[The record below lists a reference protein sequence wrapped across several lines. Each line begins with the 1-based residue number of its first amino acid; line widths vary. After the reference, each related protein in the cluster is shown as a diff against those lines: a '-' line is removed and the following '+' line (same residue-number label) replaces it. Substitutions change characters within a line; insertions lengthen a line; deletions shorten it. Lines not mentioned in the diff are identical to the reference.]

1 MQSIVK
7 VYKIINLCMPFCIS
21 YFKRLMHIIV
31 KLLLYNSYRPLN
43 SLKSELDYIHYTVL
57 MLKDK
62 HSISYSFFRPEKH
75 KCNSTAYLA
84 VWAKWKGLTPL
95 VIVTTLLIFFC
106 VQTVSRTPKPIN
118 RKTDLDFQF
127 KWNIKIHKPDLLFC
141 QVKW

>member
-62 HSISYSFFRPEKH
+62 HSIS
-75 KCNSTAYLA
+75 
-84 VWAKWKGLTPL
+84 
-95 VIVTTLLIFFC
+95 
-106 VQTVSRTPKPIN
+106 
-118 RKTDLDFQF
+118 
-127 KWNIKIHKPDLLFC
+127 
-141 QVKW
+141 